1 MAYRPYRGFSWNI
14 SSYYPMAL
22 QEGHTEKELRQEYA
36 KLRSV
41 AQKSL
46 KRMGE
51 SRYRD
56 SETYR
61 QNRNAFPTTGSIKSK
76 RELARALT
84 DVTRFL
90 SAKSHSISGLNEIRQ
105 EQVSTWQGQYGYS
118 FVNFNN
124 FDQWVDFLEW
134 YKDLKGF
141 VYSVDPHDPNKK
153 WMNVKAAQDDK
164 AKVQA
169 MFEQFVEE
177 NYG

>member
-1 MAYRPYRGFSWNI
+1 MAHRPYRGFSWNI
-14 SSYYPMAL
+14 STYYPMAL

-46 KRMGE
+46 KRLGE

-61 QNRNAFPTTGSIKSK
+61 RNRNAFPTTGSLKSP

-105 EQVSTWQGQYGYS
+105 SQVSTWNDQYGYD

-124 FDQWVDFLEW
+124 FDQWVEFLEW
-134 YKDLKGF
+134 YKDAVGF
-141 VYSVDPHDPNKK
+141 VYSVDPKDPHKR
-153 WMNVKAAQDDK
+153 WMNVEAAKRDK
-164 AKVQA
+164 DKVQA
-169 MFEQFVEE
+169 MFKQFVEE